1 MLSIKAFYPLVKSLF
16 IESNVMSVRFR
27 ASLLGSTCLIFVV
40 AYDVVSC
47 FFYNFTPTKAI

>member
-16 IESNVMSVRFR
+16 IESSVMSVRFR
-27 ASLLGSTCLIFVV
+27 AGLLVTKCLNFVV